1 MEKIERSEN
10 AMMTAAA
17 VAALGVGALVVP
29 WVGVLCGLAACVA
42 VFGLLVFTA
51 FAIIAL
57 CRAVAQVGHVLGVA
71 LGCKP

>member
-1 MEKIERSEN
+1 MDQIKRSED
-10 AMMTAAA
+10 AMLGAAL
-17 VAALGVGALVVP
+17 VAALGVGGLATL
-29 WVGVLCGLAACVA
+29 WVGVLCGVAACMVA
-42 VFGLLVFTA
+42 FGLLAFAA